1 MKTATV
7 NVSFDEEKL
16 SALRLYL
23 EQKGLSLEDELV
35 TALETMYSKNVPN
48 MVKDFISMR
57 SGILEA
63 TGRRKPKAIPDEGS
77 SK

>member
-23 EQKGLSLEDELV
+23 EQKGLSLEDEIV
-35 TALETMYSKNVPN
+35 TAIETMYSKNVPN

-63 TGRRKPKAIPDEGS
+63 TDRRKPRGIPDEGS

>member
-1 MKTATV
+1 MKIATV
-7 NVSFDEEKL
+7 NISFDEEKL

-35 TALETMYSKNVPN
+35 TSLETMYSKNVPN

-63 TGRRKPKAIPDEGS
+63 TSRRKSKAIPDEGS